1 MLPMAGSTPRSVFP
15 TAMAAATVPGTPRTE
30 RAAAPRRICPKP
42 TARACFTASQL
53 TRRANTLMTRRRAYV
68 VLVSTLVL
76 ASCLLLAQQTVP
88 TTQYNTQGVTPPPG
102 SNPTPAKMTF
112 FVTSVG
118 ISKGGNLGGLAGADA
133 HCQAL
138 ATAVGAGG
146 HTWHAYLSTQA
157 RPGQPA
163 VNARDRIGK
172 GPWFN
177 WSFAQL
183 GAPQNALISVDLA
196 DLHGDTLIQAQRG
209 NNFFKQSA
217 RNERGQVI
225 HGIGDPPPIQH
236 EILTGSKWDGRAYTD
251 SADHTCNNWT
261 SSSPGSA
268 QVGHSDRI
276 GNGSSWNSSNA
287 TKGCSQADLE
297 STGGTG
303 LFYCFAIN

>member
-1 MLPMAGSTPRSVFP
+1 MASWRL
-15 TAMAAATVPGTPRTE
+15 ALTE
-30 RAAAPRRICPKP
+30 SRRWIAERRGGKLLGPD
-42 TARACFTASQL
+42 QL
-53 TRRANTLMTRRRAYV
+53 LFALEP
-68 VLVSTLVL
+68 L
-76 ASCLLLAQQTVP
+76 QDED
-88 TTQYNTQGVTPPPG
+88 
-102 SNPTPAKMTF
+102 F
-112 FVTSVG
+112 D
-118 ISKGGNLGGLAGADA
+118 LAGAIGAELNRSGYRGHICGGDGVA
-133 HCQAL
+133 KL
-138 ATAVGAGG
+138 VAVQGF
-146 HTWHAYLSTQA
+146 
-157 RPGQPA
+157 R
-163 VNARDRIGK
+163 ARDRIGK

-217 RNERGQVI
+217 RNEHGEVI

-236 EILTGSKWDGRAYTD
+236 EMLTGSKWDGRAYTD

-261 SSSPGSA
+261 SSSTGSA

>member
-1 MLPMAGSTPRSVFP
+1 M
-15 TAMAAATVPGTPRTE
+15 
-30 RAAAPRRICPKP
+30 
-42 TARACFTASQL
+42 
-53 TRRANTLMTRRRAYV
+53 ANTFITRRRAYV

-76 ASCLLLAQQTVP
+76 ASCLMLAQQTLP
-88 TTQYNTQGVTPPPG
+88 TTPYNTQGVTPPPG

-118 ISKGGNLGGLAGADA
+118 LSKGGNLSGLVGADA

-183 GAPQNALISVDLA
+183 GSPQNALISVDLA

-217 RNERGQVI
+217 RNEHGQVI

-236 EILTGSKWDGRAYTD
+236 EILTGSKWDGRAYTE

-261 SSSPGSA
+261 SSSTGSA

-287 TKGCSQADLE
+287 TKGCGQADLE

>member
-1 MLPMAGSTPRSVFP
+1 
-15 TAMAAATVPGTPRTE
+15 
-30 RAAAPRRICPKP
+30 
-42 TARACFTASQL
+42 
-53 TRRANTLMTRRRAYV
+53 MTRRRAYA
-68 VLVSTLVL
+68 VLISTLVL

-196 DLHGDTLIQAQRG
+196 DLH
-209 NNFFKQSA
+209 
-217 RNERGQVI
+217 
-225 HGIGDPPPIQH
+225 
-236 EILTGSKWDGRAYTD
+236 
-251 SADHTCNNWT
+251 
-261 SSSPGSA
+261 
-268 QVGHSDRI
+268 
-276 GNGSSWNSSNA
+276 
-287 TKGCSQADLE
+287 
-297 STGGTG
+297 
-303 LFYCFAIN
+303 

>member
-1 MLPMAGSTPRSVFP
+1 MLPMVGPTPRSVFP
-15 TAMAAATVPGTPRTE
+15 TAMASAFFTVSG
-30 RAAAPRRICPKP
+30 
-42 TARACFTASQL
+42 L
-53 TRRANTLMTRRRAYV
+53 TRMVKKPMTRPHAYV
-68 VLVSTLVL
+68 VVLCTLML
-76 ASCLLLAQQTVP
+76 ASCLMLAQQNAP
-88 TTQYNTQGVTPPPG
+88 NTQGIPPPPG
-102 SNPTPAKMTF
+102 SPTPTPARMTF

-118 ISKGGNLGGLAGADA
+118 LGKGGNLGGLAGADA
-133 HCQAL
+133 HCLAL
-138 ATAVGAGG
+138 AAAVGAGG
-146 HTWHAYLSTQA
+146 KTWHAYLSAQA

-163 VNARDRIGK
+163 VNARDRIGT

-196 DLHGDTLIQAQRG
+196 DLHGDTIIQAQRG

-217 RNERGQVI
+217 RNEHGQVI

-261 SSSPGSA
+261 SSATGSA

-287 TKGCSQADLE
+287 TKGCSQAALE
-297 STGGTG
+297 GSGGAG

>member
-1 MLPMAGSTPRSVFP
+1 M
-15 TAMAAATVPGTPRTE
+15 
-30 RAAAPRRICPKP
+30 
-42 TARACFTASQL
+42 
-53 TRRANTLMTRRRAYV
+53 
-68 VLVSTLVL
+68 
-76 ASCLLLAQQTVP
+76 
-88 TTQYNTQGVTPPPG
+88 
-102 SNPTPAKMTF
+102 
-112 FVTSVG
+112 G

-138 ATAVGAGG
+138 AAAVGAGG

-217 RNERGQVI
+217 RNERGQAI
-225 HGIGDPPPIQH
+225 HGIGDLLPIQTNSVPDRNGTAAVTR
-236 EILTGSKWDGRAYTD
+236 ERGR
-251 SADHTCNNWT
+251 HVEELE
-261 SSSPGSA
+261 SSSTGSA

-287 TKGCSQADLE
+287 TKGCSQAIW
-297 STGGTG
+297 T
-303 LFYCFAIN
+303 APA

>member
-1 MLPMAGSTPRSVFP
+1 MTKKSIFIL
-15 TAMAAATVPGTPRTE
+15 AA
-30 RAAAPRRICPKP
+30 
-42 TARACFTASQL
+42 
-53 TRRANTLMTRRRAYV
+53 
-68 VLVSTLVL
+68 
-76 ASCLLLAQQTVP
+76 CLLLAQQKQP
-88 TTQYNTQGVTPPPG
+88 TAQFNTQGITPPPG
-102 SNPTPAKMTF
+102 TNPSQAKMTF

-118 ISKGGNLGGLAGADA
+118 MGKGGDLGGLAGADA

-163 VNARDRIGK
+163 INARDRIGT

-183 GAPQNALISVDLA
+183 GPPQNAVISANLGE
-196 DLHGDTLIQAQRG
+196 LHGDTLVQAQRG
-209 NNFFKQSA
+209 SNLFKQST
-217 RNERGQVI
+217 RNEHGQLINGV
-225 HGIGDPPPIQH
+225 GDTPPIQH
-236 EILTGSKWDGRAYTD
+236 EILTGSKWDGRAYD
-251 SADHTCNNWT
+251 DNADHTCNNWT
-261 SSSPGSA
+261 SSTSGSA

-287 TKGCSQADLE
+287 TKGCSQAALE
-297 STGGTG
+297 STGGAG

>member
-1 MLPMAGSTPRSVFP
+1 M
-15 TAMAAATVPGTPRTE
+15 
-30 RAAAPRRICPKP
+30 
-42 TARACFTASQL
+42 
-53 TRRANTLMTRRRAYV
+53 ANTLMIRPRAYV
-68 VLVSTLVL
+68 VLLS
-76 ASCLLLAQQTVP
+76 ALLLAQQAVP
-88 TTQYNTQGVTPPPG
+88 TTQFNTQGVTPPPG

-118 ISKGGNLGGLAGADA
+118 IGKGGDLGGLTGADA

-146 HTWHAYLSTQA
+146 HTWHAYLSAQA

-177 WSFAQL
+177 WSYAQL
-183 GAPQNALISVDLA
+183 GAPQNALISLDLA

-217 RNERGQVI
+217 RNEHGRVI

-251 SADHTCNNWT
+251 DADHTCNNWT
-261 SSSPGSA
+261 SSSAGSA

>member
-1 MLPMAGSTPRSVFP
+1 MLPMAGSTRRSVFP
-15 TAMAAATVPGTPRTE
+15 TAMAAATAPGIPRTE
-30 RAAAPRRICPKP
+30 HVAAPRRIWQGP
-42 TARACFTASQL
+42 TARACSIASQA
-53 TRRANTLMTRRRAYV
+53 TRMANTLMTRPRAYV
-68 VLVSTLVL
+68 VVL
-76 ASCLLLAQQTVP
+76 SALLLAQQAVP
-88 TTQYNTQGVTPPPG
+88 TTQFNTQGVTPPPG

-118 ISKGGNLGGLAGADA
+118 IGKGGNLGGLAGADA
-133 HCQAL
+133 HCQTL

-163 VNARDRIGK
+163 VNARDRIGT

-217 RNERGQVI
+217 RNEHGQVI

-236 EILTGSKWDGRAYTD
+236 EILTGSKWDGRAYPD
-251 SADHTCNNWT
+251 NADRTCNNWT
-261 SSSPGSA
+261 SSSTGSA

-287 TKGCSQADLE
+287 TKGCSQTDLE
-297 STGGTG
+297 SAGGSG

>member
-1 MLPMAGSTPRSVFP
+1 MRRPAS
-15 TAMAAATVPGTPRTE
+15 
-30 RAAAPRRICPKP
+30 PRRQPCRP
-42 TARACFTASQL
+42 
-53 TRRANTLMTRRRAYV
+53 
-68 VLVSTLVL
+68 
-76 ASCLLLAQQTVP
+76 QQAEI
-88 TTQYNTQGVTPPPG
+88 
-102 SNPTPAKMTF
+102 SF
-112 FVTSVG
+112 F
-118 ISKGGNLGGLAGADA
+118 ISSIGKGNGADLGGIAGADA

-138 ATAVGAGG
+138 ATAAGAASPN
-146 HTWHAYLSTQA
+146 WRAYLSTIE
-157 RPGQPA
+157 PGGNA
-163 VNARDRIGK
+163 GVNARDRIGN
-172 GPWFN
+172 GPWVN

-251 SADHTCNNWT
+251 GADHTCNNWT
-261 SSSPGSA
+261 SSSTGSA

-303 LFYCFAIN
+303 LFYCFAID